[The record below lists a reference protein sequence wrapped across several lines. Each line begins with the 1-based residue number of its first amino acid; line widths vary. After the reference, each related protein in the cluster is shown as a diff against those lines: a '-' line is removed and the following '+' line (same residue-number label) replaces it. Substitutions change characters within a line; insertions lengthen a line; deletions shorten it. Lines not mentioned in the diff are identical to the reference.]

1 MLYVQSVT
9 RKEEMKKVL
18 CIVLLVL
25 TAMTAISAK
34 TQSCTLTLRA
44 VVEEKTT
51 FSFSEDGSFDIM
63 SNSATSDFDFCV
75 FDDFGSVVEVENG
88 HLNATSGNMTLFVTA
103 K

>member
-1 MLYVQSVT
+1 
-9 RKEEMKKVL
+9 MKKVL

-25 TAMTAISAK
+25 TAMTAITAK

-63 SNSATSDFDFCV
+63 SNSATSDYDFCV
-75 FDDFGSVVEVENG
+75 IDDFGSVVEVENG
-88 HLNATSGNMTLFVTA
+88 YLNATSGNMTLFVTA